1 MISSVFPKCHKH
13 HLLFVGLGRK
23 QARDLGQGRVHD
35 LSQGRG
41 QGQGRGHGHGQCRP
55 PNLSIRNLLLQQFLR
70 ICLQWVLA
78 KRKLDISFLIDNP

>member
-23 QARDLGQGRVHD
+23 QARDLGQGRVRDLGQGRVHD
-35 LSQGRG
+35 LSQGR
-41 QGQGRGHGHGQCRP
+41 GQCRP